1 METLKKYL
9 NRIFLDGLSGM
20 ATGLFSTL
28 IVGTIIQQIGT
39 LIGGNIGD
47 LIYLIGKM
55 AAAVT
60 GAGIGVG
67 VACRFKEAPLVILS
81 AATAGMVG
89 GFART
94 DYSRF
99 FLKRSRSRRVIRPR
113 GTAGRFYRRLYRH

>member
-67 VACRFKEAPLVILS
+67 VA
-81 AATAGMVG
+81 
-89 GFART
+89 
-94 DYSRF
+94 

>member
-67 VACRFKEAPLVILS
+67 VACRLKRPLWLSSPPPPQVWWAVLPDRLQPILS
-81 AATAGMVG
+81 
-89 GFART
+89 
-94 DYSRF
+94 
-99 FLKRSRSRRVIRPR
+99 
-113 GTAGRFYRRLYRH
+113 

>member
-89 GFART
+89 GFAGQIT
-94 DYSRF
+94 ADS
-99 FLKRSRSRRVIRPR
+99 FLNE
-113 GTAGRFYRRLYRH
+113 AGAAVLSGPGNRWALLSPPI